1 MKRFSDKFTNIHL
14 TDLMKKSII
23 SAVLLSATLG
33 AGAVTPLWLRDVRI
47 SPDGKTIAFTYKG
60 DISPPYNPTNQ
71 NQSGRLTAR

>member
-60 DISPPYNPTNQ
+60 DIYSLACPP
-71 NQSGRLTAR
+71 LTGTV

>member
-33 AGAVTPLWLRDVRI
+33 AGYTV
-47 SPDGKTIAFTYKG
+47 
-60 DISPPYNPTNQ
+60 
-71 NQSGRLTAR
+71 